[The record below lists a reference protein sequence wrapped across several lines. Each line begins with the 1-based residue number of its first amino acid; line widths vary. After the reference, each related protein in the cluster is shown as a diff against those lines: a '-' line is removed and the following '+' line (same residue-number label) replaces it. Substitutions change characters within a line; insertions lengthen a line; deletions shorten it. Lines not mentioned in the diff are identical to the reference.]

1 MQQVLEVGGHTVRL
15 VAVVFARPW
24 LLRSVCLKNKAEDAD
39 QPGADTALPD
49 VPQEHLP
56 SEPGKGQECLGEE
69 EQLGK
74 DTQCASDDE
83 PPRKRCKTD
92 VLQDGHQ
99 LCQGAQPALGSADG
113 RNMDAAVPEPVTRKE
128 AVSGGEEAPGG
139 GSLGGQAEPPAELPE
154 PAPEAMDVDT
164 YKEQDESCS
173 EDKELEVEND
183 ELSTEHN
190 KQIPIPE
197 QSASEQ
203 DDDLSYFQENPGV
216 SKGMEEPSACL
227 KYKPAHQQL
236 IPNQWLHF
244 ISKS

>member
-15 VAVVFARPW
+15 VAIVFAKPW
-24 LLRSVCLKNKAEDAD
+24 LLRSVCLKSKADDAE
-39 QPGADTALPD
+39 QPGADSAVPD

-74 DTQCASDDE
+74 DTECASGDE

-92 VLQDGHQ
+92 VPQGDSP
-99 LCQGAQPALGSADG
+99 LCQGAQPALASADG
-113 RNMDAAVPEPVTRKE
+113 SNLGAAAPEPVPRNE
-128 AVSGGEEAPGG
+128 AVPGGEEAPGG
-139 GSLGGQAEPPAELPE
+139 GSLGGQEEPPAELPE
-154 PAPEAMDVDT
+154 AVDVDT
-164 YKEQDESCS
+164 YREQDKSPS
-173 EDKELEVEND
+173 EDKELQVED
-183 ELSTEHN
+183 SELSSECS

-216 SKGMEEPSACL
+216 SKGMESP
-227 KYKPAHQQL
+227 
-236 IPNQWLHF
+236 LHP
-244 ISKS
+244 